1 MTAATPKTGTRA
13 WFAILAA
20 HDIADSLRR
29 LRLPCAAR
37 LSLPTATPQ
46 DWDDIGTE
54 LAALAIDELREHERR
69 HRPARSARLVPR
81 TGDRAR
87 VVGQTLETEG
97 VGESSGRVDGH
108 HHRAATLLRGVHRDQ
123 RGGGGLADPPGS
135 AAHDDRCPVD
145 HLGERAWRHGVP
157 DGGEAD
163 TDGDIGS

>member
-69 HRPARSARLVPR
+69 AVRDAVRHMARGEP
-81 TGDRAR
+81 
-87 VVGQTLETEG
+87 VG
-97 VGESSGRVDGH
+97 
-108 HHRAATLLRGVHRDQ
+108 AATVLSRLRGVVGPQNLYGADLRSANLSGADLRSANLRSANLRSANLRGAYRHTSDRDITGWTV
-123 RGGGGLADPPGS
+123 RDGRL
-135 AAHDDRCPVD
+135 
-145 HLGERAWRHGVP
+145 ERA
-157 DGGEAD
+157 
-163 TDGDIGS
+163 